1 MYYRHGDLVTE
12 AFVAGYQVLY
22 ETVKE
27 NPELR
32 RVPIDRL
39 DAVREGLNAL
49 GYSYRT
55 RYRGPHKPQH
65 DTLKKDARAFTIYFK
80 EDPWIHYTVT

>member
-1 MYYRHGDLVTE
+1 MYYKNGDLVTE

-32 RVPIDRL
+32 QVPIDRL
-39 DAVREGLNAL
+39 DAIRLGLTAL
-49 GYSYRT
+49 GYNYRT

-80 EDPWIHYTVT
+80 E